1 MNINH
6 NTVRKF
12 DELYKELISIRDEA
26 NSLANDDGYWIGGL
40 CATMLMNF
48 EDALADIHDAA
59 WMPSD
64 LF

>member
-1 MNINH
+1 MNINRS
-6 NTVRKF
+6 TVRKF

-26 NSLANDDGYWIGGL
+26 NSLASEDGYWIGGL

-48 EDALADIHDAA
+48 EDALADIHDET